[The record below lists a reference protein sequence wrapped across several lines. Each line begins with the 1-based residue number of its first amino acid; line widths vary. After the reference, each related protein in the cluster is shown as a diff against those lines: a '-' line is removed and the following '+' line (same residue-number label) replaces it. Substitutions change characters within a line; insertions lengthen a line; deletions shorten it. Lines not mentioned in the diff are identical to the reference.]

1 MNAMF
6 SPPSPAG
13 GVALHRASVQ
23 WISGPLRSTLSM
35 IVSSFF
41 GLSLASLPT
50 AALSMLANEA
60 TSTSTIRG
68 VSQGELSATALP
80 R

>member
-1 MNAMF
+1 
-6 SPPSPAG
+6 
-13 GVALHRASVQ
+13 
-23 WISGPLRSTLSM
+23 M